1 MSKFL
6 TPPVWYDG
14 RGNLV
19 EILKEISVSDS
30 VAMGEGANASNESVA
45 IGAGCQSGGGGVAI
59 GFNAIASNNSVVVGR
74 SSSSGHQ
81 GDIILGNNSLTT
93 GTDQNLAGNIII
105 GNNIRLENTYNA
117 IQIGSSNVTCSAQI
131 GDGNSTLKCICS
143 TAQQAQQA
151 QQAQT
156 TGFTHTSW
164 IQSQQGDIYPLA
176 YLAPDIAATY
186 QIALFD
192 SADFKNCITS
202 GIFYFEGSK
211 AGSTHVFAQTLDVDM
226 NYNSSTATTFAQRAR
241 KIYIFPP
248 TPFDEDKRWTMYA
261 AEYYGDGGLRHKYL
275 AFKYRRIE

>member
-19 EILKEISVSDS
+19 EILKEISVPDS
-30 VAMGEGANASNESVA
+30 VAIGEGANASDKSVA

-105 GNNIRLENTYNA
+105 GNNIRLENTYNT
-117 IQIGSSNVTCSAQI
+117 IQIGSSNVTYSAQI
-131 GDGNSTLKCICS
+131 GDGNSTLECICS
-143 TAQQAQQA
+143 T
-151 QQAQT
+151 AQT

-164 IQSQQGDIYPLA
+164 IQSPGNTIYPVA

-211 AGSTHVFAQTLDVDM
+211 AGSTHLFRQTLDIVM
-226 NYNSSTATTFAQRAR
+226 NYNSSTATTFIQRIR
-241 KIYIFPP
+241 NIYILPP
-248 TPFDEDKRWTMYA
+248 TPSDEDKRWTMYA
-261 AEYYGDGGLRHKYL
+261 AEEYVGTGINQRYL

>member
-59 GFNAIASNNSVVVGR
+59 GFNAIASNNSVVVGC

-93 GTDQNLAGNIII
+93 GTDQGTAGNIII
-105 GNNIRLENTYNA
+105 GNNISLENTYNT
-117 IQIGSSNVTCSAQI
+117 IQIGSSDKTYSAQI

-143 TAQQAQQA
+143 T
-151 QQAQT
+151 AQT

-192 SADFKNCITS
+192 SAHFKNCITS

-211 AGSTHVFAQTLDVDM
+211 AGSTHVFAQTLDIDM
-226 NYNSSTATTFAQRAR
+226 NYNSSTATTFVQRAR

-261 AEYYGDGGLRHKYL
+261 AEEYGSRSGGIGQEYL